1 MPTKILVI
9 DNFDSFTFNLV
20 HYLEGFYSVE
30 VNVLRNNELGIEPIE
45 NTDAIVISPGPGLPC
60 DAAGLKPFMAL
71 ICTKK
76 VLGVCLGMQILI
88 EYYGGGINNLKNP
101 IHGQDSECYHNEL
114 GVYQK
119 INSPFKVGRYHSW
132 VADSNIPECF
142 QKTAW
147 LKDGT
152 IMGLQHKTLPITAL
166 QFHPESVLTIEGM
179 KVLENWI
186 FS

>member
-45 NTDAIVISPGPGLPC
+45 NADAIVISPGPGLPC

-88 EYYGGGINNLKNP
+88 EYWC
-101 IHGQDSECYHNEL
+101 HM
-114 GVYQK
+114 VK
-119 INSPFKVGRYHSW
+119 IF
-132 VADSNIPECF
+132 F
-142 QKTAW
+142 
-147 LKDGT
+147 
-152 IMGLQHKTLPITAL
+152 
-166 QFHPESVLTIEGM
+166 
-179 KVLENWI
+179 
-186 FS
+186 